1 MANASPSPKSS
12 EQEQDLSMEEIL
24 QSIRRIIAEEG
35 EEEKAAPTEAAAE
48 TPSVP
53 GSDVLE
59 LTEMLHDDGSVESLK
74 AAEELVHVEPTPP
87 GDVLAH
93 IDQML
98 STPDEPTAPPSTAL
112 PVEEPKASV
121 METFEPQPAADT
133 PEPLFIPSEERLLSN
148 EAAAATAAALKK
160 VSTPAPRPVV
170 ETPSIPFRSG
180 QTVED
185 LVVESLKPM
194 LKAWLDANLPPMV
207 ERIVEREIRKLTN

>member
-1 MANASPSPKSS
+1 MANASPSPKAS

-35 EEEKAAPTEAAAE
+35 EEEKAKPAEEAAPNADV
-48 TPSVP
+48 SVP

-74 AAEELVHVEPTPP
+74 AAEELIHVEPTPP

-98 STPDEPTAPPSTAL
+98 SPPAEEPTPPA
-112 PVEEPKASV
+112 EEPKASV
-121 METFEPQPAADT
+121 METFEPQPALDT
-133 PEPLFIPSEERLLSN
+133 PEPVFIPSEERLLSN

-160 VSTPAPRPVV
+160 VSAPAPRPAV

-180 QTVED
+180 ETVED
-185 LVVESLKPM
+185 LVVEALKPM